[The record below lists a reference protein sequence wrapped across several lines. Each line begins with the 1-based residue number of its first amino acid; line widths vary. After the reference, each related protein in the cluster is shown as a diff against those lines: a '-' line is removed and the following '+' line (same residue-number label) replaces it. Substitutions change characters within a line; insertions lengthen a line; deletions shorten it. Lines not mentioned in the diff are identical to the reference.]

1 MHVRA
6 HVLICLFVFVCVF
19 CVCVSLFVCVVCL
32 CLFVFVCVCLCLLV
46 FFVCVL
52 VCLCLCVCLCLFV
65 CVVCAC
71 KKTAVETKKGC
82 CSRACKCVTVSLR
95 VCIACSSL
103 ALVSSS
109 HSVEWKRDEGDML
122 IPGPGEKIEV
132 ATVRGEAS
140 VPQRHERKQQ
150 SFSPLVP
157 SPQPTHSC
165 FMAPFPSLLLFI
177 FLFLLVCF
185 GWSSFPA
192 HQLVVC
198 CCCCCCCCWCLA
210 GPQDS
215 AWRESGTQYAGSS
228 LWHCNTLAPN
238 GQFEARQG
246 LEGRDCWHT
255 QNNARLESI

>member
-150 SFSPLVP
+150 SFPPRPFTSTYTFMLHGTLSLPLIIYFFIFVGLFWVVFFSRSP
-157 SPQPTHSC
+157 TC
-165 FMAPFPSLLLFI
+165 CLLL
-177 FLFLLVCF
+177 LLLLLLVVLGRPARFCLEREWHSIRWLEPLALQHARAK
-185 GWSSFPA
+185 WS
-192 HQLVVC
+192 
-198 CCCCCCCCWCLA
+198 
-210 GPQDS
+210 
-215 AWRESGTQYAGSS
+215 
-228 LWHCNTLAPN
+228 
-238 GQFEARQG
+238 
-246 LEGRDCWHT
+246 
-255 QNNARLESI
+255 I